1 MNTPKRPVALM
12 TAAQIICGLA
22 IPFSISLTIP
32 TAALPNYLL
41 LNRLGLTESSIVL
54 QILIFLFLLRD
65 LALGVC
71 LIFVE
76 VEAIRI
82 CGRTKK
88 TSAFSK
94 LNVSG
99 LGRIVRALVMAG
111 MLTLVLG
118 DSIIPALLT
127 GLPKV
132 APVVE
137 RLLLPF
143 TLLTLAL
150 MVRAVQVLMRRAVE
164 MQEETDLTV

>member
-1 MNTPKRPVALM
+1 MKKAERPIALM

-32 TAALPNYLL
+32 IAALPNYLL
-41 LNRLGLTESSIVL
+41 INHLGLTESSIVL
-54 QILIFLFLLRD
+54 DILIFLFFLRD
-65 LALGVC
+65 LALGAC

-88 TSAFSK
+88 ASAFST
-94 LNVSG
+94 LNVSS
-99 LGRIVRALVMAG
+99 LGRIVSALVIAG
-111 MLTLVLG
+111 LLTLAFG
-118 DSIIPALLT
+118 DSIIPFLLA
-127 GLPKV
+127 GLP
-132 APVVE
+132 AISPVVE

-150 MVRAVQVLMRRAVE
+150 MVHAVQLLMQRAVT
-164 MQEETDLTV
+164 MQEETDLTI